1 MSPKTPLVSVCIP
14 CYNSEQY
21 IAETINSLLSQTY
34 KNIEII
40 VADDGSLDGTVHVL
54 EGIKDE
60 RFKYFRQPK
69 RGAAAARNEA
79 YKISVGAFIKFMDAD
94 DLLSEACIENQLFK
108 IIEKPWC
115 IASAKWGRFYND
127 DLSNFRLTSEKV
139 WKDLPGI
146 DWLINSLMDTGAN
159 MMQPGIF
166 LVPRNIIEKAGLW
179 NEALSLID
187 DFDFMVRVIS
197 NSSYVLF
204 CEEAVL
210 MYRSGLP
217 NSLSAKNSDKHMESA
232 YNSLRLGVDCIL
244 KVRNDAVSRQACANT
259 YKRWSYNFYPFHKD
273 LYNKLENEIDKL
285 GGSEVNIIGGKLF
298 NVLSKLLGWKMAKKF
313 KIFISGKT

>member
-1 MSPKTPLVSVCIP
+1 VV
-14 CYNSEQY
+14 
-21 IAETINSLLSQTY
+21 
-34 KNIEII
+34 
-40 VADDGSLDGTVHVL
+40 DDGSTDNTKSIVESVN
-54 EGIKDE
+54 EV
-60 RFKYFRQPK
+60 RVKYFSQVMK
-69 RGAAAARNEA
+69 GAAAARNA
-79 YKISVGAFIKFMDAD
+79 AFYHSSGDYIKFLDAD
-94 DLLSEACIENQLFK
+94 DLLNENFITAQVRKLTGTTGSV
-108 IIEKPWC
+108 
-115 IASAKWGRFYND
+115 ASASWGRFYNNNTANFS
-127 DLSNFRLTSEKV
+127 LSPEKV
-139 WKDLPGI
+139 WKDMPSV
-146 DWLINSLMDTGAN
+146 DWLIESLIDSGAN

-166 LVPRNIIEKAGLW
+166 LLPRNIIEKAGLW

-244 KVRNDAVSRQACANT
+244 KVRDDAVSRQACANT

>member
-1 MSPKTPLVSVCIP
+1 
-14 CYNSEQY
+14 
-21 IAETINSLLSQTY
+21 
-34 KNIEII
+34 
-40 VADDGSLDGTVHVL
+40 
-54 EGIKDE
+54 
-60 RFKYFRQPK
+60 
-69 RGAAAARNEA
+69 
-79 YKISVGAFIKFMDAD
+79 MDAD
-94 DLLSEACIENQLFK
+94 DLIDPDFINYQLNK
-108 IIEKPWC
+108 IIHYPGC
-115 IASAKWGRFYND
+115 IASSKWGRFYHND
-127 DLSNFRLTSEKV
+127 ISTFKLSPEKV

-146 DWLINSLMDTGAN
+146 DWLVESLVDSGGN

-166 LVPRNIIEKAGLW
+166 LVPRNIIEKAGPW
-179 NEALSLID
+179 NESLSLID

-244 KVRNDAVSRQACANT
+244 KVRDDAVSRLACANT

-298 NVLSKLLGWKMAKKF
+298 NVLSKLLGWKIAKKF